1 MHGSSEPLTLRMMAI
16 RRMRRRAISVC
27 DSKGRW
33 ILLACIHF
41 AWVATNVS
49 SRRSSRILAD
59 ILSNTNGIKKIF
71 KIGIC
76 LNIWQYKWWCSIF
89 CVSKTFDLPV
99 KYCSQL
105 ARTPVNTLRL
115 MLIGYAK
122 ISKYTASEPM
132 SQVAIDTLKYTWYTS
147 SSVLLSF
154 DEKLWYIEENHICK
168 RFSRCFVTVLKNSFH
183 LRPLGYPHNTL
194 VGIWHVFRWQ
204 SHSAVHTVI
213 TGFGKWTELLLKVIH
228 SKITPRDVPRP
239 KILHNFWF
247 TASWPIL

>member
-168 RFSRCFVTVLKNSFH
+168 RFSRC
-183 LRPLGYPHNTL
+183 
-194 VGIWHVFRWQ
+194 VFSWQ
-204 SHSAVHTVI
+204 SHSAFHTVI
-213 TGFGKWTELLLKVIH
+213 TGFWKWTDLLLKVIH
-228 SKITPRDVPRP
+228 YDITPRDVPRP
-239 KILHNFWF
+239 KFLHNFWF

>member
-33 ILLACIHF
+33 ILLACIQF

-168 RFSRCFVTVLKNSFH
+168 RFSRC
-183 LRPLGYPHNTL
+183 
-194 VGIWHVFRWQ
+194 VFSWQ

-213 TGFGKWTELLLKVIH
+213 TGFGKWTDLLLKVTH
-228 SKITPRDVPRP
+228 YEITPRDVPRS
-239 KILHNFWF
+239 KFLHNFWF